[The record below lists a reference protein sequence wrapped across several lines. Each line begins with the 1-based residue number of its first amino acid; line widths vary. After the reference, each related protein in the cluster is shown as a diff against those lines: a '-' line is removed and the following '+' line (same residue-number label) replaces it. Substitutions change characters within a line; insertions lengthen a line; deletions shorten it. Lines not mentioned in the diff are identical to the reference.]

1 MTEESKLEKR
11 KLLRDINLMGADY
24 YEKFY
29 QQTFLEWQKFVSG
42 DRNIDTSI
50 ISQQVFDSWL
60 RCAQLGVDPL
70 GVPNNEVLTGDA
82 LEALLLRN

>member
-1 MTEESKLEKR
+1 MTEESRLEKR

-50 ISQQVFDSWL
+50 ISQRFLTLGCVALSW
-60 RCAQLGVDPL
+60 
-70 GVPNNEVLTGDA
+70 A
-82 LEALLLRN
+82 LIR